1 MNYMYILKKSK
12 NIKSSNLQ
20 KVYKNM
26 VTFRKEIDFNKNNCF
41 NLIRKNEIYKKKPL
55 KEERLDCC
63 KFTLKV
69 NDIQVND
76 Q

>member
-1 MNYMYILKKSK
+1 
-12 NIKSSNLQ
+12 
-20 KVYKNM
+20 M

-41 NLIRKNEIYKKKPL
+41 NLIRKNEIYKKETAEGRKVGL
-55 KEERLDCC
+55 LQI
-63 KFTLKV
+63 TLKV

>member
-1 MNYMYILKKSK
+1 
-12 NIKSSNLQ
+12 
-20 KVYKNM
+20 M

-69 NDIQVND
+69 NDKQVND
-76 Q
+76 QQILLPVTRHKFHVLSHFISETL